1 MTTESDIDPGSF
13 DRYESE
19 LLNSGLME
27 HLLRQEELF
36 KATVSGKTYRGNPYG
51 FAGMKPE
58 VSRRLYGLIRDYQP
72 KILVETGVCNGVSTA
87 VILAALEKNGQGKL
101 HSIDLPEFTDTDYT
115 EGDFWEGKK
124 GAVIPKEKPPGWI
137 IPDDLKS
144 RWELQLGRSDEV
156 LPSLLDTLGTIDFF
170 LHDSEHSYQCMTAEY
185 HAAWG
190 HLAEGGILASDD
202 ISWNTAFQDFA
213 KVKGRTPID
222 LARNIAFIVK

>member
-1 MTTESDIDPGSF
+1 MTSESAIDPAAF
-13 DRYESE
+13 DRFESE

-58 VSRRLYGLIRDYQP
+58 VSRRLYGLVRTYKP
-72 KILVETGVCNGVSTA
+72 KVLVETGVCNGVSTA
-87 VILAALEKNGQGKL
+87 VILAALEENGVGKL
-101 HSIDLPEFTDTDYT
+101 YSIDLPEFTDTEYA

-137 IPDDLKS
+137 IPEDLRH
-144 RWELQLGRSDEV
+144 RWELQLGRSDEI
-156 LPSLLDTLGTIDFF
+156 LPPLLDSLGSIDFF
-170 LHDSEHSYQCMTAEY
+170 LHDSEHSYECMSSEY
-185 HAAWG
+185 RAAWKY
-190 HLAEGGILASDD
+190 LAEGGILASDD

-213 KVKGRTPID
+213 AQKGQTPVD